1 MCGISGTN
9 NLSKLEVLYQANVER
24 GNFASGLLCLK
35 EGNSQTIIKQ
45 PGCINFDKLQL
56 SDKCD
61 YYISH
66 NQAPT
71 SVNREFKMEHTHPFE
86 TVSWAVVHNGVIS
99 NWKELKEKYTPRS
112 TNTVDTSI
120 ITGLLQHFTEQ
131 TDGYFYAPLI
141 IRKVL
146 ELLEGTF
153 ALAIVDTD
161 SNDVYL
167 ARQGS
172 ILHYN
177 DKCDFSTIKGK
188 GFELLPEGQIMM
200 LRDFEGWEPIEE
212 FKTKS
217 PFLFV

>member
-9 NLSKLEVLYQANVER
+9 NLSKLEVLYQYNLDR
-24 GNFASGLLCLK
+24 GSFASGLMCLY
-35 EGNSQTIIKQ
+35 EGNNQQVTKQ
-45 PGCINFDKLQL
+45 KGVFNFDKMQV
-56 SDKCD
+56 SKDCD

-66 NQAPT
+66 IQAPT
-71 SVNREFKMEHTHPFE
+71 SANREFKYEISHPFE
-86 TVSWAVVHNGVIS
+86 ALSWSVVHNGVIT
-99 NWKELKEKYTPRS
+99 NWRELNAKYTPWN

-120 ITGLLQHFTEQ
+120 ITSLLQHFTEQ
-131 TDGYFYAPLI
+131 NEGFFYAPLI

-153 ALAIVDTD
+153 ALCIVDTD
-161 SNDVYL
+161 SNDVYI

-177 DKCDFSTIKGK
+177 DKCDFSSIKGK
-188 GFELLPEGQIMM
+188 DFELLPEGQIMM

-212 FKTKS
+212 FKTTS